1 MSKRLNIVALPCRLM
16 LALVLFALPFAGR
29 AVTADSLIVSLL
41 TCEPG
46 TESYE
51 LYGHTALRVRTADGR
66 YDAVYNYGAFTMDE
80 PHFIWRFLMG
90 QTDYMLLR
98 EPTFYLRPEYLSRGR
113 SIREQVLDLTP
124 AEAERLIRRVEN
136 EAQTPGWTYRYNFFR
151 DNCTTRALLAISEA
165 LDGTLQLD
173 QQVAAQHRRTLRDV
187 VAEHTAQ
194 PMPWSD
200 FGENLLLG
208 ADVDTLLDAQ
218 GLQAFP
224 EDAYALLQKAS
235 IKRADGSRRPLVKAD
250 NLIKATTD
258 GPQVSPT
265 PLLLQPLSIS
275 LLLLLLSVWLSFRQW
290 RGRAAGTRLFDG
302 ALMLLTGCAGCLV
315 WLLFWFSELPAVGSN
330 WLIGLLSPLPLL
342 WLPRKILVERR
353 GQTDRYIACV
363 QPWIVSLAFFAVSP
377 MQEIQWPVYVL
388 ALSLLLRS
396 IAERRQRF
404 GLTSWHDKASIA
416 LWTACAFAAIV
427 YKAI

>member
-1 MSKRLNIVALPCRLM
+1 MSKRLNIVALPCRLV

-29 AVTADSLIVSLL
+29 AVTADNLIVSLL

-98 EPTFYLRPEYLSRGR
+98 EPTFYLQPEYLSRGR

-224 EDAYALLQKAS
+224 EDAYTLLQKAS
-235 IKRADGSRRPLVKAD
+235 VVRAGSTRPLVKAE
-250 NLIKATTD
+250 NLIKATANESQAT
-258 GPQVSPT
+258 PSPF
-265 PLLLQPLSIS
+265 LLQPLSIS
-275 LLLLLLSVWLSFRQW
+275 LLLLLLSVWLSYRQW
-290 RGRAAGTRLFDG
+290 RGRTAGTRFYDG
-302 ALMLLTGCAGCLV
+302 ALMLLTGSAGSLV

-353 GQTDRYIACV
+353 GQTDPYIANV
-363 QPWIVSLAFFAVSP
+363 QPWIVALGFFAVSP
-377 MQEIQWPVYVL
+377 MQEIQWPVYIL

-396 IAERRQRF
+396 IAERYQRF
-404 GLTSWHDKASIA
+404 GLASWRDKAFIA
-416 LWTACAFAAIV
+416 LWAACALAAV
-427 YKAI
+427 TYKAI

>member
-51 LYGHTALRVRTADGR
+51 LYGHTALRVRTAVGR

-224 EDAYALLQKAS
+224 EDAYALLQ
-235 IKRADGSRRPLVKAD
+235 R
-250 NLIKATTD
+250 
-258 GPQVSPT
+258 QVSSAPMARAVHWSRPT
-265 PLLLQPLSIS
+265 TSSRPRPMDHKS
-275 LLLLLLSVWLSFRQW
+275 L
-290 RGRAAGTRLFDG
+290 
-302 ALMLLTGCAGCLV
+302 
-315 WLLFWFSELPAVGSN
+315 P
-330 WLIGLLSPLPLL
+330 
-342 WLPRKILVERR
+342 PRSCSSR
-353 GQTDRYIACV
+353 
-363 QPWIVSLAFFAVSP
+363 
-377 MQEIQWPVYVL
+377 
-388 ALSLLLRS
+388 
-396 IAERRQRF
+396 
-404 GLTSWHDKASIA
+404 
-416 LWTACAFAAIV
+416 
-427 YKAI
+427 